1 MAAGVAC
8 KQSGKVN
15 RIFNKQFRV
24 GAGTIIPEWRRDDL
38 YARRASLQTLFNSGQ
53 EEDPRERGA
62 IINFAPVNLHR
73 LDGKKK
79 GRERKGGEGGR
90 EGKHGLPRLRKYPSR
105 ASINIPFFP
114 SIRSLTKA
122 DERMGK
128 KKKKR
133 KK

>member
-1 MAAGVAC
+1 MAQVAAGVAC

-79 GRERKGGEGGR
+79 GRERKGGGR
-90 EGKHGLPRLRKYPSR
+90 GNTVSHVCV
-105 ASINIPFFP
+105 
-114 SIRSLTKA
+114 SIRLA
-122 DERMGK
+122 PR
-128 KKKKR
+128 
-133 KK
+133 